1 MNAFPQGCVDQV
13 ARDLDVLRARKEAR
27 LRHPL
32 WSLPEELSRARRSL
46 ERHPIGA
53 FLTGHLRWPLVIF
66 PVLASWAV
74 QEVGTDWTK
83 KGRPFF
89 DYCITLGTLCLIAI
103 VLYARYLERRGKA
116 DSTQA
121 GMSAGAALVAL
132 VPAVMSL
139 FLLPLA
145 LGSALNLLLAFG
157 ELSRRHP
164 EVLVITTVYGL
175 AAWTPIG
182 VLMTCRSDAKRS
194 LRQLRASP
202 LGWRHRMEFAFGL
215 LLGIPATVPTMLPH
229 VRLLRLLVYGSD

>member
-53 FLTGHLRWPLVIF
+53 FLTAHIRWPLVIF
-66 PVLASWAV
+66 PVLASWAI
-74 QEVGTDWTK
+74 QEVGTEWTT
-83 KGRPFF
+83 KGRPFL

-103 VLYARYLERRGKA
+103 VLHARYLERRGKA

-132 VPAVMSL
+132 VPAVIS
-139 FLLPLA
+139 FFP
-145 LGSALNLLLAFG
+145 LLAALAFA
-157 ELSRRHP
+157 LFSLPFSLLFHSDP
-164 EVLVITTVYGL
+164 NALVIATIYGL
-175 AAWTPIG
+175 AGSAPIG
-182 VLMTCRSDAKRS
+182 VLLTCRADAKRS
-194 LRQLRASP
+194 LRQLRARP

-229 VRLLRLLVYGSD
+229 VRLLGLLVYGSD

>member
-1 MNAFPQGCVDQV
+1 VEQV
-13 ARDLDVLRARKEAR
+13 TRDLDVLRARKEAR

-32 WSLPEELSRARRSL
+32 WSLPSRLSRARRSL
-46 ERHPIGA
+46 ERHPLGA
-53 FLTGHLRWPLVIF
+53 FFTAHVRWPLVII

-74 QEVGTDWTK
+74 QEVGSDWTT

-103 VLYARYLERRGKA
+103 VLHARYLERRGKA

-132 VPAVMSL
+132 APAVMSL
-139 FLLPLA
+139 MILLLIALGLPLGLLQEIAA
-145 LGSALNLLLAFG
+145 LSL
-157 ELSRRHP
+157 RHP
-164 EVLVITTVYGL
+164 EVLVIATVYGL

-182 VLMTCRSDAKRS
+182 VLITCRADAKRS
-194 LRQLRASP
+194 LRKLRASL

-215 LLGIPATVPTMLPH
+215 LLAIPATVPTMLPH
-229 VRLLRLLVYGSD
+229 LRLLGFFVYGSD